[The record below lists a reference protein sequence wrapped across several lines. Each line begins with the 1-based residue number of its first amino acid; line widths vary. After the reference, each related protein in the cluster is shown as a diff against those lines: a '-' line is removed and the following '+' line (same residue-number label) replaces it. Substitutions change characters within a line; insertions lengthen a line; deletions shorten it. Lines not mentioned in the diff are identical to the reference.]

1 MKIFQVFDKINM
13 EITQQV
19 VIKYVYVNE
28 LMSHIVGRLQTA
40 VAREMCSAS

>member
-13 EITQQV
+13 EITLRV
-19 VIKYVYVNE
+19 VIKYVNE
-28 LMSHIVGRLQTA
+28 LMSHIGRLQTA